1 MSYIGLLIVNFVA
14 KFFITC
20 TIPNVGA
27 TMFRKKS
34 GFTMIEVMVSL
45 AIFVGCLAS
54 VLGGYNLLS
63 RPYGGIYD
71 GARELIAD
79 IENCA
84 VHFDEIMSGNNGS
97 SRKGGKKIKS
107 LLVDGDFD
115 VSPVSKN
122 KGSAGSWWNLK
133 NFFQDVS
140 SALEDIWYGKKNI
153 HVFWDKISDLG
164 IKGDRKSLRL
174 CQFSIDNHPILDAA
188 KKRYGANNIVMKN
201 VYFYS
206 FKDTDE
212 SLLAKLG
219 F

>member
-1 MSYIGLLIVNFVA
+1 MSYIGLLIISFVA

-27 TMFRKKS
+27 TMFKKKS

-63 RPYGGIYD
+63 RPYRGMYD

-84 VHFDEIMSGNNGS
+84 ANFDKIITGDNGNSNEGAIDPKNK
-97 SRKGGKKIKS
+97 RIKS
-107 LLVDGDFD
+107 LLINNGEFD
-115 VSPVSKN
+115 ISITTNSGGSYNPIKSIHKN
-122 KGSAGSWWNLK
+122 AKVAFAHIWSGWKNILNLR
-133 NFFQDVS
+133 
-140 SALEDIWYGKKNI
+140 GKKYI
-153 HVFWDKISDLG
+153 T
-164 IKGDRKSLRL
+164 L
-174 CQFSIDNHPILDAA
+174 CQFNIENHPILDAA
-188 KKRYGANNIVMKN
+188 KKRYGAINVNMKN

-206 FKDTDE
+206 FRD
-212 SLLAKLG
+212 AP
-219 F
+219 

>member
-20 TIPNVGA
+20 TIPDVGA
-27 TMFRKKS
+27 TMFKKKS

-54 VLGGYNLLS
+54 VLGGYSLLS
-63 RPYGGIYD
+63 RPYRGMYD

-97 SRKGGKKIKS
+97 SNKDPKNKSIKS
-107 LLVDGDFD
+107 LLINNAEFD
-115 VSPVSKN
+115 ISSQSGK
-122 KGSAGSWWNLK
+122 KGGYGGLWNLI
-133 NFFQDVS
+133 NFFKS
-140 SALEDIWYGKKNI
+140 MWFKGKDIL
-153 HVFWDKISDLG
+153 VFKDRKENLK
-164 IKGDRKSLRL
+164 IKGKEKSIMI
-174 CQFSIDNHPILDAA
+174 CQFNIGDHPVLNAA
-188 KKRYGANNIVMKN
+188 KKRYGASNVNMKN

-206 FKDTDE
+206 FRD
-212 SLLAKLG
+212 AP
-219 F
+219 

>member
-27 TMFRKKS
+27 TMFKKKS

-63 RPYGGIYD
+63 RPYAGMYD

-84 VHFDEIMSGNNGS
+84 VNFDKIMTGDNGS
-97 SRKGGKKIKS
+97 SNEGAIDPKNKRIKS
-107 LLVDGDFD
+107 LLINNAEFD
-115 VSPVSKN
+115 ISITTNNGGPYNPITNQPKAVMHAFN
-122 KGSAGSWWNLK
+122 H
-133 NFFQDVS
+133 
-140 SALEDIWYGKKNI
+140 IWSGKKDMCYLSESKYI
-153 HVFWDKISDLG
+153 M
-164 IKGDRKSLRL
+164 L
-174 CQFSIDNHPILDAA
+174 CQFNIGKHPILDEA
-188 KKRYGANNIVMKN
+188 KKRYGASKVKMKN

-206 FKDTDE
+206 FRDIN
-212 SLLAKLG
+212 
-219 F
+219 

>member
-54 VLGGYNLLS
+54 VLGGYSLLL
-63 RPYGGIYD
+63 RPYRGMYD

-97 SRKGGKKIKS
+97 SNKDPKNKSIKS
-107 LLVDGDFD
+107 LLINNAEFD
-115 VSPVSKN
+115 IFITPN
-122 KGSAGSWWNLK
+122 KGHNYNPITSK
-133 NFFQDVS
+133 T
-140 SALEDIWYGKKNI
+140 KNI
-153 HVFWDKISDLG
+153 KYAFGNIWSGQKNMCYLG
-164 IKGDRKSLRL
+164 EEKYITL
-174 CQFSIDNHPILDAA
+174 CQFNIKNHPILDKV
-188 KKRYGANNIVMKN
+188 KKRYGASNVNMKN

-206 FKDTDE
+206 FMNLDVPK
-212 SLLAKLG
+212 KIK
-219 F
+219 